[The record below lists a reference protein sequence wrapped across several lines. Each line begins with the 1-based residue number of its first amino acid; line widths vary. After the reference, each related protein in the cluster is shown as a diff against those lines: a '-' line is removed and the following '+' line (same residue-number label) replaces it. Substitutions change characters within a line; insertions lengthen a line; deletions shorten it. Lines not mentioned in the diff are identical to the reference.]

1 MVLMHW
7 IGRLVVRSAS
17 AVAVLVVVAG
27 VPAGL
32 AYFVGWPLP
41 DRLPGSVADVAA
53 LLARDF
59 DDAAVVKVLAVALWL
74 VWAAFCR
81 ALAVEVQAARRGR
94 ASRRLRLISPMQAL
108 AAMLVAGLAA
118 GPGATFTAAAATPGA
133 VVSATAVTTSH
144 ASFAAPQPMATWSE
158 VPTGTAARTS
168 LPAGPAAPSKARP
181 ATAGVQDLPRFA
193 VVAADGPI
201 TVATAGRQY
210 TATVQ
215 RGDTLWEIAQ
225 VWLGNPHRWVE
236 IYDLNK
242 ARYDRHGRM
251 RGGHHIEPTWILTLP
266 DDAHPPAGAQPA
278 APTHPKPP
286 PAPRTTPPPPP
297 TSAAPSQPGDRQE
310 PDGVVEPHQPPAT
323 SPPSDQT
330 TASPAE
336 PSTAAERP
344 QHSSSDDTGVAIR
357 NGWVTIGLAAALAA
371 AAAVVWL
378 RRRHRYNPRTA
389 PDPATDPT
397 LQPLP
402 ATVTR
407 LRREVRR
414 QAPHLLEPPNPGPTV
429 REYAQ
434 MDPKPPLPEP
444 GPHGPELAGWGPL
457 PAGGLGLTGP
467 GAAGAAR
474 AMLVATLS
482 AGHAFD
488 PDAEATVVVPAS
500 VLADLVGGHAVV
512 DLVGSIP
519 RLIVTPGLSEA
530 VTHLHRENLDRAWIL
545 DQHDAQDLTE
555 LHTRFPDHE
564 PLPPMLLIAD
574 TPEPAKRHRLSG
586 VLELSHGMSIGAVLL
601 GDWPAGTTVHVEP
614 DGSTTGGDGQR
625 LSTLDQRATM
635 DGVAVLREAHTGEP
649 PEPAAAVYPPTSAA
663 IGGSGTPAP
672 PAPAAAQA
680 PQGQAGTTDQ
690 PRGDLDDPAA
700 ANDAP
705 DTGDQ
710 DQTTDPSNAGSPPPP
725 DSSGRRPDVPA
736 GAVVPAR
743 VRVLGRVAILK
754 PDGTAVAG
762 LRRKAAELLL
772 YLAAHRGG
780 AAIDDIKEALWPDAP
795 MSRAKERLA
804 TDVANL
810 RASLRSGARIT
821 AQQAEPDAAAARR
834 PRGGKKPVGPEFVLN
849 PGGRYILAPDL
860 VDVDWWRV
868 GDAVAEASTAADTP
882 ARQAA
887 LERAVAAFGG
897 LLYDEDGTYEWA
909 NVEVEVSRR
918 HGVTAHTQLAELV
931 GPDHPEQ
938 AAGYLQTAADLDPIN
953 EDLAVAAMRAHAAA
967 ADIDAIRARFS
978 RLSRALLDTGQEPAE
993 ETAALATQ
1001 LCRDVAARGP
1011 RSRPGDMPRSDKPH
1025 P

>member
-1 MVLMHW
+1 MWAFMTQTVT
-7 IGRLVVRSAS
+7 RLAS
-17 AVAVLVVVAG
+17 AVGLLTLLLV
-27 VPAGL
+27 VPAGQMR
-32 AYFVGWPLP
+32 YIGWPLP
-41 DRLPGSVADVAA
+41 DHAPSVDELHTALTNRDWLTDATLVDGLSA
-53 LLARDF
+53 LLW
-59 DDAAVVKVLAVALWL
+59 LLWL
-74 VWAAFCR
+74 LFVASVM
-81 ALAVEVQAARRGR
+81 VELGASIRGVR
-94 ASRRLRLISPMQAL
+94 PPQYRLLTPTQGIASA
-108 AAMLVAGLAA
+108 LVAGLT
-118 GPGATFTAAAATPGA
+118 ATIVATAPAPALTPSLLSPPAQATTPAAATLPTTDMPGA
-133 VVSATAVTTSH
+133 APTSRADA
-144 ASFAAPQPMATWSE
+144 ASFTPVGSVVVLIGDRRIEHTVAKDETLWRIADIYLGDGRRWTEIWELNKGKYWPHVSGRTTFHDPDLIFPGWVLTLPADAAPPPAQPDNAPSE
-158 VPTGTAARTS
+158 PTPHPPR
-168 LPAGPAAPSKARP
+168 AAPSPPPSSP
-181 ATAGVQDLPRFA
+181 A
-193 VVAADGPI
+193 
-201 TVATAGRQY
+201 
-210 TATVQ
+210 
-215 RGDTLWEIAQ
+215 
-225 VWLGNPHRWVE
+225 
-236 IYDLNK
+236 
-242 ARYDRHGRM
+242 
-251 RGGHHIEPTWILTLP
+251 
-266 DDAHPPAGAQPA
+266 PA
-278 APTHPKPP
+278 APTSPP
-286 PAPRTTPPPPP
+286 VASPTPARP
-297 TSAAPSQPGDRQE
+297 D
-310 PDGVVEPHQPPAT
+310 PDGVVESHQPPASSPT
-323 SPPSDQT
+323 SRPGNGRSASIEPAVPTQTPADQPT
-330 TASPAE
+330 QE
-336 PSTAAERP
+336 
-344 QHSSSDDTGVAIR
+344 SDDEYGVAVP
-357 NGWVTIGLAAALAA
+357 NGWVTIGLAAAVAA

-378 RRRHRYNPRTA
+378 RRRHRYDPHT
-389 PDPATDPT
+389 PSDPATDPT

-414 QAPHLLEPPNPGPTV
+414 QAPHLLDPPDPGPTV

-434 MDPKPPLPEP
+434 MDPKPTLPEP

-457 PAGGLGLTGP
+457 PTGGLGLTGP

-545 DQHDAQDLTE
+545 DQHDAQDLAE
-555 LHTRFPDHE
+555 LRTRFPDHE

-574 TPEPAKRHRLSG
+574 TPEPAKRGRLST
-586 VLELSHGMSIGAVLL
+586 VLELSHGMGIGAVLL
-601 GDWPAGTTVHVEP
+601 GDWPAGTTVHVAP

-625 LSTLDQRATM
+625 LSTLDQPTTM
-635 DGVAVLREAHTGEP
+635 DSIAVLREAQTGEP
-649 PEPAAAVYPPTSAA
+649 PEPAAAENPPTSPA
-663 IGGSGTPAP
+663 IDGTGTRARPAP
-672 PAPAAAQA
+672 TTAPIS
-680 PQGQAGTTDQ
+680 QGEARTADQ
-690 PRGDLDDPAA
+690 PRVDLDDAAA
-700 ANDAP
+700 ANGAAG
-705 DTGDQ
+705 TGDQ
-710 DQTTDPSNAGSPPPP
+710 EQTTDPSTAGSPPPP
-725 DSSGRRPDVPA
+725 DTSGRSPDVPA
-736 GAVVPAR
+736 GAVIPVQ

-810 RASLRSGARIT
+810 RASLRAGAGIT
-821 AQQAEPDAAAARR
+821 AQQAEPDAAAAQK
-834 PRGGKKPVGPEFVLN
+834 PRGRKKPIGPEFVLN

-882 ARQAA
+882 ARRAA
-887 LERAVAAFGG
+887 LERAVAAFAG
-897 LLYDEDGTYEWA
+897 LLYDADGTYEWA

-931 GPDHPEQ
+931 GPGQPEQ

-967 ADIDAIRARFS
+967 GDIEAIRARFS

-993 ETAALATQ
+993 ETSALATK
-1001 LCRDVAARGP
+1001 LCREVAARRP
-1011 RSRPGDMPRSDKPH
+1011 RSRPGDLPRADNP
-1025 P
+1025 PP